1 MALNVGKST
10 KIMLAKTERNSLFLQ
25 EQLGVSRTRVSG
37 ILNSPDAGAALIN
50 KLAGLFDMPVSE
62 FIALGESNE

>member
-10 KIMLAKTERNSLFLQ
+10 KIMLAKTDRNGSWLQ
-25 EQLGVSRTRVSG
+25 EKLGVSRTRVSG
-37 ILNSPDAGAALIN
+37 ILNSPDSGAALIN
-50 KLAGLFDMPVSE
+50 RLAGLFDMPVSE

>member
-10 KIMLAKTERNSLFLQ
+10 KIMLAKTDKNSKWLE

-37 ILNSPDAGAALIN
+37 LINSADAGSSTIN
-50 KLAGLFDMPVSE
+50 KLAAIFDIPVSE
-62 FIALGESNE
+62 FIALGESE

>member
-10 KIMLAKTERNSLFLQ
+10 KIMLAKTERNGKWLE

-37 ILNSPDAGAALIN
+37 LINSPDAGAMMIN
-50 KLAGLFDMPVSE
+50 KLADLFEMPVSE
-62 FIALGESNE
+62 FIALGE